1 MSYSKQFSVESL
13 AKFYARE
20 EHESCV
26 IPITIFTCHVIV
38 KRSLPAETSTTL
50 RARLGLIIRHDVISL
65 LSSPCLHTM

>member
-38 KRSLPAETSTTL
+38 KGSLPAETL
-50 RARLGLIIRHDVISL
+50 AALKAREGLVTSCRYSHHHVYT
-65 LSSPCLHTM
+65 PCDS